1 MSNNNLLAAE
11 GASFGST
18 TASVLETI
26 VAGLASGRY
35 APGDRVNAAQLAKEM
50 GLSKAPVREA
60 LHVLAG
66 EGIIDMPKN
75 RGAFIRRLTDADLL
89 RLWDVFAL
97 NFGRELRVAARA
109 LARPGTASLRLR
121 EAMARI
127 DAALPACEAV
137 AFLQALHGFHFEV
150 AHLAGEDFAMPSQI
164 RRLAEFWIPTIARR
178 VPLERYLAPYVANYR
193 RIGDLLLAGDGRSA
207 ESAFHYHARWSQA
220 ILRGEDVVQG
230 GAWSDEA

>member
-1 MSNNNLLAAE
+1 MPRRNLLASDH
-11 GASFGST
+11 ASFGNT
-18 TASVLETI
+18 TAGVLETI
-26 VAGLASGRY
+26 IEGMASGEY
-35 APGDRVNAAQLAKEM
+35 APGDRVNAAQLAKAL

-75 RGAFIRRLTDADLL
+75 RGAFIRKLSDADLL

-109 LARPGTASLRLR
+109 VARAGPDRPLI

-127 DAALPACEAV
+127 AAAGQRRGAL
-137 AFLQALHGFHFEV
+137 AFLQALHGFHYEV
-150 AHLAGEDFAMPSQI
+150 ARLAGDDFAMPSQI

-178 VPLERYLAPYVANYR
+178 VPLERYLGPYVGNYQ
-193 RIGDLLLAGDGRSA
+193 RICDALVAGDGRSA

-220 ILRGEDVVQG
+220 ILRGDPVPES
-230 GAWSDEA
+230 GAWCDEP